1 MVKEK
6 GGKKTTPTV
15 EININFDGNKLGVDL
30 WIAEAACG
38 QKVKWKSSLPFAV
51 HFDGHSPLNYLVASS
66 GPGPSHTI
74 TGTVVWNP
82 DRYGGRKFHYYLA
95 AATDMGTVIIDPD
108 IIVPPGGRGGRQ
120 P

>member
-38 QKVKWKSSLPFAV
+38 QKVKWTGRLPFAV
-51 HFDGHSPLNYLVASS
+51 HFDGHSPFKRLVMSS
-66 GPGPSHTI
+66 TAGQIHTI
-74 TGTVVWNP
+74 TGIVVWDP
-82 DRYGGRKFHYYLA
+82 DKYGGRKFRYYLA
-95 AATDMGTVIIDPD
+95 AGNGTHTRIIDPD
-108 IIVPPGGRGGRQ
+108 IIVPPGGRGDNA